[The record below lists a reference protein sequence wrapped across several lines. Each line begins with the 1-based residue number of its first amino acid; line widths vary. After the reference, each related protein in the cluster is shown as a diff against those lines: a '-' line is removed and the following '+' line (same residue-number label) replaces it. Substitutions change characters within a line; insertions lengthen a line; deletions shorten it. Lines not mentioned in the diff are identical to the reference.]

1 MTASS
6 LVHRPLPLI
15 AAAVAVV
22 AIGAGSVA
30 LSAAHD
36 AGGPAPQPAVSVHEQ
51 PSATHH
57 HATTSGGR
65 VQIGE

>member
-6 LVHRPLPLI
+6 TVHRPLPLI
-15 AAAVAVV
+15 AAALAVV

-30 LSAAHD
+30 FSAAHD
-36 AGGPAPQPAVSVHEQ
+36 ASDPGPQPTVSVQEHA
-51 PSATHH
+51 SGTHH

-65 VQIGE
+65 VQIGQ